1 MKIVDVC
8 GFYSETGGGVR
19 SYVRHKFDA
28 AKAAGH
34 ALTVIAPGAESRIEE
49 TEGGRIAWVKSP
61 LMPFD
66 ANYRRFVGSREVFA
80 VLDAERPD
88 IVEGSSPWRSGWLAA
103 HWPGKAARALIFHQD
118 FVAGYPYTALS
129 GLMPLERIDDLFT
142 PYWSHVRRL
151 SRRHD
156 VTITGGEW
164 LARRLGG
171 FGIDNARAVPFGIER
186 GRFSP
191 LNRDEGLRRD
201 LLALSGASP
210 DGKLLIAVGRFHPEK
225 RHPMLI
231 QAFAKARETRP
242 DLGLVLIGDGLT
254 RATVEHA
261 ARKAGHVHLLGAV
274 MDRYRLASLYASADL
289 LIHGSGAETYG
300 LVVAEAI
307 ASGLPVV
314 VPNVG
319 GAAELAKGGRGLIYP
334 LGDAVACATAMLAEL
349 GRLGPVPAA
358 DPSYSNDHF
367 AKLFALYEGLV
378 AALDSKSAAPHGF
391 IPREL
396 PPSPRPIP

>member
-19 SYVRHKFDA
+19 SYVHQKFDA
-28 AKAAGH
+28 ARAAGH
-34 ALTVIAPGAESRIEE
+34 ALTVIAPGADTRVEE
-49 TEGGRIAWVKSP
+49 TRGGKIAWVKSP

-88 IVEGSSPWRSGWLAA
+88 VVEGSSPWNSGWLAA
-103 HWPGKAARALIFHQD
+103 HWPGRAARALIFHQD

-129 GLMPLERIDDLFT
+129 GVTPLDRIDRLFA
-142 PYWSHVRRL
+142 PYWSHIRRL
-151 SRRHD
+151 SRRYD
-156 VTITGGEW
+156 VTVTGGEW
-164 LARRLGG
+164 LARRLER
-171 FGIDNARAVPFGIER
+171 FGVANARAVPFGIES

-191 LNRDEGLRRD
+191 LKRDEGLRRE

-210 DGKLLIAVGRFHPEK
+210 AGKLLIAVGRFHPEK
-225 RHPMLI
+225 RQPMLI
-231 QAFAKARETRP
+231 EAFAKARETRP
-242 DLGLVLIGDGLT
+242 DLGLVLIGDGLA
-254 RATVEHA
+254 RKTVERA

-274 MDRYRLASLYASADL
+274 ADRDHLATLYASADL

-319 GAAELAKGGRGLIYP
+319 GAADLAAAGGGLIYP
-334 LGDAVACATAMLAEL
+334 LGDAKACAAAILAALSSRAPLSSAE
-349 GRLGPVPAA
+349 
-358 DPSYSNDHF
+358 PSYSEDHF
-367 AKLFALYEGLV
+367 GKLFTLYETLI
-378 AALDSKSAAPHGF
+378 APLDSKTAAPHGVT
-391 IPREL
+391 
-396 PPSPRPIP
+396 S

>member
-19 SYVRHKFDA
+19 SYVHHKFDA
-28 AKAAGH
+28 ARAAGH
-34 ALTVIAPGAESRIEE
+34 DLTVIAPGETSRIEE
-49 TEGGRIAWVKSP
+49 TRGGRIAWVKSP

-66 ANYRRFVGSREVFA
+66 ANYRRFTGHREVFA

-88 IVEGSSPWRSGWLAA
+88 IVEGSSPWHSGWLAA
-103 HWPGKAARALIFHQD
+103 NWPGRAARALIFHQD

-129 GLMPLERIDDLFT
+129 GVMPLDRIDGLFA

-151 SRRHD
+151 AARYD
-156 VTITGGEW
+156 VTVTGGEW
-164 LARRLGG
+164 LARRLET
-171 FGIDNARAVPFGIER
+171 FGVANARAVPFGIER
-186 GRFSP
+186 DRFSP
-191 LNRDEGLRRD
+191 LMRDETLRRE
-201 LLALSGASP
+201 LLALTGASA

-225 RHPMLI
+225 RHPTLI
-231 QAFAKARETRP
+231 AAFAKARETRP

-254 RATVEHA
+254 RRTVERA

-274 MDRYRLASLYASADL
+274 TDRMRLAGLYASADL

-314 VPNVG
+314 VPDVG
-319 GAAELAKGGRGLIYP
+319 GAADLATRGASSRYT
-334 LGDAVACATAMLAEL
+334 LGDARACASAILD
-349 GRLGPVPAA
+349 RLSNPETPPKRVA
-358 DPSYSNDHF
+358 PSSSEDHF
-367 AKLFALYEGLV
+367 VQLFALYETLI
-378 AALDSKSAAPHGF
+378 A
-391 IPREL
+391 R
-396 PPSPRPIP
+396 